1 MKYKNLDYCE
11 RKKIEIGLRDG
22 ISVRGIA
29 RELGRLPSSI
39 SREIAR
45 YCFDGAYDAFLAE
58 VLSQYRKG
66 TRHSTRK
73 LDNSLR
79 LQSYVFKEIRRYRS
93 PNQIA
98 NRIRMEYPDDEAM
111 RVSAETIY
119 TYVYAIPRGELKK
132 ELISCLRKEHRE
144 RKRHKASGA
153 KEKRGKITDMISI
166 EERPSDVADRII
178 PGHWEGDLI
187 LGKANKSALGTIV
200 ERTTR
205 SVILVPLKGKDAES
219 VRKAFEKEMKNLP
232 KKMKKS
238 MTYDQGKEMAEHKLF
253 TKNTKIKVYFAH
265 PHSPWE
271 RGSNENMNGL
281 LRQFFP
287 KGTDFTKVSRKE
299 INRVQWLMNT
309 RPRKVLG
316 YYTPQEKMAE
326 LLH

>member
-11 RKKIEIGLRDG
+11 RKKIEIGLRGGTSIRG
-22 ISVRGIA
+22 ISK
-29 RELGRLPSSI
+29 ELGRVPSSI
-39 SREIAR
+39 SREISR
-45 YCFDGAYDAFLAE
+45 YTFEGEYDAFFAE
-58 VLSQYRKG
+58 VLSRYRKG
-66 TRHSTRK
+66 KRHSTRK
-73 LDNSLR
+73 LDNNLK
-79 LQSYVFKEIRRYRS
+79 LQSYVFKEIKRYRS

-98 NRIRMEYPDDEAM
+98 NRLRIEYPDDEAM

-119 TYVYAIPRGELKK
+119 TYVYILPKGEFKK
-132 ELISCLRKEHRE
+132 ELISCLRKEHKE
-144 RKRHKASGA
+144 RKHQKSSGS

-166 EERPSDVADRII
+166 EERPADVADRSV

-187 LGKANKSALGTIV
+187 LGKENKSALGTIV

-205 SVILVPLKGKDAES
+205 ALILVPLKGKDAES

-253 TKNTKIKVYFAH
+253 TKNTKVKIYFAH

-271 RGSNENMNGL
+271 RGTNENTNGL

-287 KGTDFTKVSRKE
+287 KGTDFSKISRKE
-299 INRVQWLMNT
+299 INRVQWLMNS

>member
-1 MKYKNLDYCE
+1 
-11 RKKIEIGLRDG
+11 LRDG
-22 ISVRGIA
+22 ISIRGIA
-29 RELGRLPSSI
+29 WQLSRLPSSI
-39 SREIAR
+39 SREIDR
-45 YCFDGAYDAFLAE
+45 YAFEGDYDAFLAE
-58 VLSQYRKG
+58 VLSRYRKG
-66 TRHSTRK
+66 KRHSTRK
-73 LDNSLR
+73 LDNNLR
-79 LQSYVFKEIRRYRS
+79 LKLYVFSEIKRYRS

-98 NRIRMEYPDDEAM
+98 NRLRIKYPDDEAM

-119 TYVYAIPRGELKK
+119 TYIYILPRGELKK
-132 ELISCLRKEHRE
+132 ELISCLRKEHKE
-144 RKRHKASGA
+144 RKRQKASGS

-166 EERPSDVADRII
+166 EERPADVADRSV

-205 SVILVPLKGKDAES
+205 SLILVPLKSKDAKS
-219 VRKAFEKEMKNLP
+219 VRKAFEKEMKTLP

-253 TKNTKIKVYFAH
+253 TKNTKIKVFFAH

-316 YYTPQEKMAE
+316 YYNPQEKMAE

>member
-22 ISVRGIA
+22 ISIRGIA
-29 RELGRLPSSI
+29 RQLSRVPSSI
-39 SREIAR
+39 SREIDR
-45 YCFDGAYDAFLAE
+45 YTLEGDYDAYLAE
-58 VLSQYRKG
+58 VLSRYRKG
-66 TRHSTRK
+66 KRHSTRK
-73 LDNSLR
+73 LDNNLR
-79 LQSYVFKEIRRYRS
+79 LKQYVFSEIKRFRS

-98 NRIRMEYPDDEAM
+98 NRLRIKYPDDEAM
-111 RVSAETIY
+111 RVSVETIY
-119 TYVYAIPRGELKK
+119 TYIYILPRGELKK
-132 ELISCLRKEHRE
+132 ELISCLRKEHKE
-144 RKRHKASGA
+144 RKRQKASGS

-166 EERPSDVADRII
+166 EERPADVADRSV

-205 SVILVPLKGKDAES
+205 SLILVPLKGKDAGT
-219 VRKAFEKEMKNLP
+219 VRKAFEKEMKTLP
-232 KKMKKS
+232 KKMRRS

>member
-1 MKYKNLDYCE
+1 M
-11 RKKIEIGLRDG
+11 RDG
-22 ISVRGIA
+22 ISIRGIA
-29 RELGRLPSSI
+29 WQLSRLPSSI
-39 SREIAR
+39 SREIDR
-45 YCFDGAYDAFLAE
+45 YAFEGDYDAFLAE
-58 VLSQYRKG
+58 VLSRYRKG
-66 TRHSTRK
+66 KRHSTRK
-73 LDNSLR
+73 LDNNLR
-79 LQSYVFKEIRRYRS
+79 LKLYVFSEIKRYRS

-98 NRIRMEYPDDEAM
+98 NRLRIKYPDDEAM

-119 TYVYAIPRGELKK
+119 TYIYILPRGELKK
-132 ELISCLRKEHRE
+132 ELISCLRKEHKE
-144 RKRHKASGA
+144 RKRQKASGS

-166 EERPSDVADRII
+166 EERPADVADRSV

-205 SVILVPLKGKDAES
+205 SLILVPLKSKDAKS
-219 VRKAFEKEMKNLP
+219 VRKAFEKEMKTLP

-253 TKNTKIKVYFAH
+253 TKNTKIKVFFAH

-316 YYTPQEKMAE
+316 YYNPQEKMAE

>member
-1 MKYKNLDYCE
+1 M
-11 RKKIEIGLRDG
+11 
-22 ISVRGIA
+22 
-29 RELGRLPSSI
+29 
-39 SREIAR
+39 
-45 YCFDGAYDAFLAE
+45 AE
-58 VLSQYRKG
+58 VLSRYRKG
-66 TRHSTRK
+66 KRHSTRK
-73 LDNSLR
+73 LDNNLR
-79 LQSYVFKEIRRYRS
+79 LQSYVFKEIKRYRS

-98 NRIRMEYPDDEAM
+98 NRLRIEYPDDESM

-119 TYVYAIPRGELKK
+119 TYVYVLPKGELKK
-132 ELISCLRKEHRE
+132 ELLSCLRKEHKE
-144 RKRHKASGA
+144 RKRQKASGS

-166 EERPSDVADRII
+166 EERPADVADRSV

-205 SVILVPLKGKDAES
+205 SLILVPLNGKDAES

-232 KKMKKS
+232 KKMMKS

-271 RGSNENMNGL
+271 RGTNENTNGL